1 MLSLRRTFSFLSIIP
16 EGWGEKM
23 GMNGVERKELGN
35 KRVLESTEECLNAK
49 ISLEGEVGRRKVGT
63 YLCGNELNTK
73 GL

>member
-1 MLSLRRTFSFLSIIP
+1 
-16 EGWGEKM
+16 M